1 MDIPIPFICV
11 FPVQVLSIVLVTY
24 LYYKALLTMIMTPK
38 GVASSTLFIYHIQK
52 NCHLPSVLFGRQNT
66 PIDFVHGISH
76 AHELNYSTNKK
87 NNIHQN
93 ISQVCHD
100 SLRRRKL
107 SLSVFY
113 QVQVLLKYIS
123 SYNVSLIKRTIIY
136 HWKRRQQ
143 YTHIRAVRT
152 CFIFK
157 CQYQVSMYTTMG
169 RGTTLS

>member
-1 MDIPIPFICV
+1 MR
-11 FPVQVLSIVLVTY
+11 LSS
-24 LYYKALLTMIMTPK
+24 
-38 GVASSTLFIYHIQK
+38 SSTVYCSGYLLILKSLVGHDHDSQGSRVKHIVYLSHTK
-52 NCHLPSVLFGRQNT
+52 ELSPTFC
-66 PIDFVHGISH
+66 FVRAVEHSNRLRTWDKPCSRIKLQH
-76 AHELNYSTNKK
+76 KLKK

-143 YTHIRAVRT
+143 YTHKRAVRT